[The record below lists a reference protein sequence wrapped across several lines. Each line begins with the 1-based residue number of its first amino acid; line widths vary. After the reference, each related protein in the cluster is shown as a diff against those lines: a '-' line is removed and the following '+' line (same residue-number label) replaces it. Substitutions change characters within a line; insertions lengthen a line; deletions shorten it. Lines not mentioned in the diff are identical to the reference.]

1 MDIKGF
7 IQIKKDIFLK
17 RDKILIKNRTD
28 PVISF
33 PQRKVNTAVGEVVHP
48 RCSFMA
54 EWWLSVKLEGT
65 SRSQGLFSL
74 SRAQRALFPA
84 SASCLCW
91 RLARSGGG
99 EFADGTG
106 FSL

>member
-1 MDIKGF
+1 MKGF
-7 IQIKKDIFLK
+7 IQKKK
-17 RDKILIKNRTD
+17 KLIKDKTD

-84 SASCLCW
+84 SASPSVLETRKKW
-91 RLARSGGG
+91 RWRVCGW
-99 EFADGTG
+99 DGI
-106 FSL
+106 